1 MQQQHDHP
9 PGAGFVEDRAAAAA
23 RVEQLLGYS
32 FRDPAL
38 LEDALTH
45 SVLCPRDAAA
55 AAAVRLKYERLEFLG
70 DAALGLAFSTLF
82 YLEDPSLD
90 EGELSLLRDANV
102 STQKL
107 GRVAVRHELYQLL
120 RRDNCA
126 PLDQDVSRFFV
137 SVRGPYSGDPIEA
150 PKVLA
155 DIVETIIGA
164 VYLDSKFDLE
174 LIQKVAKLLCEP
186 IITKKALLEDPEPM
200 LNELRGK
207 HRVDL
212 ERSILG
218 WRKVANVVTNGEL
231 VGNAAQDA
239 VNNLMVGGREQAST
253 AGVGMQDEVGE
264 LRTIRLEEA

>member
-150 PKVLA
+150 PKV
-155 DIVETIIGA
+155 
-164 VYLDSKFDLE
+164 
-174 LIQKVAKLLCEP
+174 AKLLCEP